1 MSIPKL
7 SVNNPVLA
15 NMLMI
20 IIIVFGVYAWINL
33 PRELNPEIALQTATV
48 TTLYPGASP
57 EEVEK
62 LISAPIEET
71 IEENVNKINLMLS
84 NSSEG
89 RSVITIDFEEMSDRE
104 FDKELENLRTAVEQV
119 NELPEEILEDPQVL
133 ELDISSGF
141 PMLTIVVGGDISESQ
156 MRDIA
161 ENLKDEVLDIKNIAS
176 VQIAGLRER
185 EIWVEVN
192 PDRLKA
198 YQLPIATVIAAL
210 NASNLNL
217 PAGTMEL
224 GNTEFMVRTMG
235 EFANPDIIGE
245 TIIAVQPTGTPLRLR
260 DVATVSDTYEE
271 ARTLSRISGK
281 PSISLSVQ
289 KKSEGNTIALVAQL
303 RELVEKRKSDLP
315 EGAELTPVNDYSV
328 ILKERLGILET
339 NAIFGL
345 ILVVLMLFLFIGW
358 RNALFAALG
367 IPVAFMATFWFMS
380 IAGYSLSAVS
390 LFGLILVVGIV
401 VDDAIVVIENTYR
414 HIEAGAPPKVA
425 AIRGAQ
431 EVGWPVVAASIT
443 TICAF
448 GPLMFMSG
456 TAGQFMRIV
465 PIMAILVLIAS
476 LFEVFVILPA
486 HVAEWG
492 KPKPQRTG
500 RSRFDNLRTRSQ
512 NTFSLIVLI
521 TGFFAWFIT
530 FFDFIRNRYV
540 RILKTTIRH
549 RYAFVGS
556 VLFIGLIA
564 CVGAFVVLDKELF
577 PGEDFPQFYV
587 KAEMPPSYGL
597 QETTA
602 VMAQIEAAAKT
613 LPSSEVAAIVSNIGI
628 HTPTSGLAE
637 GVTYGSNFGEVIIEL
652 TPKQERTR
660 GVDEI
665 IADMREKTLTV
676 SGVEEL
682 NYITQ
687 AGGPPQGEDVEVK
700 VKGDQFDKL
709 TELTGVL
716 KTELAQLD
724 GVYDIRDD
732 FRIGKSELRIHL
744 KPEKAHQYG
753 LTTFQ
758 IAQTVRTAI
767 EGAKATT
774 YREADEA
781 IDVIVKYEKDTLQ
794 NIAELNNLLIAT
806 PTGAIVPLKDVTDI
820 TEEKGYSDI
829 RRFDGERAI
838 TVYASVDRQ
847 KTTPFEVNQALI
859 GAFAN
864 VESLYPGYQLD
875 FRGVFDEI
883 IESFSELWK
892 LFVVGLLLIYVVLG
906 AQFKSFIQPIVIMFA
921 VPFGMIGAMFGLLLS
936 NATLS
941 MVAMFGIVALSGI
954 VVNDSIVLIDFINK
968 YRERGYNKWYA
979 ILKGGSIRLRPI
991 ILTSLTTIFGL
1002 IPMAVGLGGKSP
1014 IWMPMA
1020 YTIIFGLAFA
1030 TTMTLF
1036 VMPALY
1042 AITTD
1047 LRGLVLR
1054 NPEERFRTVSDEDLL
1069 GEAVPADD

>member
-1 MSIPKL
+1 
-7 SVNNPVLA
+7 
-15 NMLMI
+15 MI
-20 IIIVFGVYAWINL
+20 VIIAFGLYAWINL
-33 PRELNPEIALQTATV
+33 PRELTPEIALQTATV

-62 LISAPIEET
+62 LISAPIEDA
-71 IEENVNKINLMLS
+71 IEENINKINLLLS

-119 NELPEEILEDPQVL
+119 NDLPEEILDDPKVV
-133 ELDISSGF
+133 ELDVSSGF
-141 PMLTIVVGGDISESQ
+141 PMLTIVVSGDISEMQ
-156 MRDIA
+156 MREVA
-161 ENLKDEVLDIKNIAS
+161 ENLKDEILDIKNIAS

-185 EIWVEVN
+185 EIWIEVDPN
-192 PDRLKA
+192 RLKA
-198 YQLPIATVIAAL
+198 YQIPIAMVTTAL
-210 NASNLNL
+210 RVSNLNL

-235 EFANPDIIGE
+235 EFSSPNAISE
-245 TIIAVQPTGTPLRLR
+245 TIIAVQPTGTPLRLK
-260 DVATVSDTYEE
+260 DVATVSDTYEK
-271 ARTLSRISGK
+271 ARTLSRISGE

-303 RELVEKRKSDLP
+303 RELVKKRKGDLP

-339 NAIFGL
+339 NALFGL
-345 ILVVLMLFLFIGW
+345 TLVVLLLLLFIGW
-358 RNALFAALG
+358 RNAMFAALG

-380 IAGYSLSAVS
+380 IAGYSLSGVS

-401 VDDAIVVIENTYR
+401 VDDAIVVIENIYR
-414 HIEAGAPPKVA
+414 HIEAGEPPKVA
-425 AIRGAQ
+425 AIRGAE
-431 EVGWPVVAASIT
+431 EVGWPVLAASLT

-492 KPKPQRTG
+492 KTKVSTG
-500 RSRFDNLRTRSQ
+500 RSRLDNIRHRSQ
-512 NTFSLIVLI
+512 GAFPLSVRI
-521 TGFFAWFIT
+521 TGFLVWFSTI
-530 FFDFIRNRYV
+530 FDLVRNRYV
-540 RILKTTIRH
+540 RILKLTIRH

-556 VLFIGLIA
+556 VLWIGLFA
-564 CVGAFVVLDKELF
+564 CVGAFFVLDKELF

-587 KAEMPPSYGL
+587 KAEMPPSYGI
-597 QETTA
+597 QETTDI
-602 VMAQIEAAAKT
+602 MAQLETAAKT

-628 HTPTSGLAE
+628 HTPTSGMAE
-637 GVTYGSNFGEVIIEL
+637 GITYGSNFGEIIIEL

-660 GVDEI
+660 SVDDI
-665 IADMREKTLTV
+665 IAELRRKTATV
-676 SGVEEL
+676 SGIEEL
-682 NYITQ
+682 NFITQ
-687 AGGPPQGEDVEVK
+687 EGGPPQGQDVEVK
-700 VKGDQFDKL
+700 VKGARFEQLTKL
-709 TELTGVL
+709 TDVL
-716 KTELAQLD
+716 KETLHQMD

-732 FRIGKSELRIHL
+732 FRIGKSEVRIYL

-753 LTTFQ
+753 LTTLQ

-781 IDVIVKYEKDTLQ
+781 IDVVVKYEEETLT
-794 NIAELNNLLIAT
+794 NLSELNNLLIAT
-806 PTGAIVPLKDVTDI
+806 PTGAIVPLKDVADI
-820 TEEKGYSDI
+820 IEEKGYADI

-838 TVYASVDRQ
+838 TVYAAVDRQ

-859 GAFAN
+859 NTFAD

-883 IESFSELWK
+883 RDSFSELWK
-892 LFVVGLLLIYVVLG
+892 LFIVGLLLIYVVLS

-921 VPFGMIGAMFGLLLS
+921 VPFGMIGAMVGLLFA

-941 MVAMFGIVALSGI
+941 MVAMFGIVALAGI

-968 YRERGYNKWYA
+968 YREKGWNRWYA
-979 ILKGGSIRLRPI
+979 ILKGGSVRLRPI
-991 ILTSLTTIFGL
+991 VLTTVTTVFGL
-1002 IPMAVGLGGKSP
+1002 IPMALGLGGKSP

-1020 YTIIFGLAFA
+1020 NTIIFGLSLA

-1047 LRGLVLR
+1047 VRALFLK
-1054 NPEERFRTVSDEDLL
+1054 NPEERFRPVSDEELL
-1069 GEAVPADD
+1069 DAAVPADD

>member
-1 MSIPKL
+1 MSIPKM

-20 IIIVFGVYAWINL
+20 IIIAFGIYAWVNL
-33 PRELNPEIALQTATV
+33 PRELTPEIALQTATV

-62 LISAPIEET
+62 LVSAPIEDA
-71 IEENVNKINLMLS
+71 IEENVSKINLLLS

-119 NELPEEILEDPQVL
+119 NELPEEILEDPQVI
-133 ELDISSGF
+133 ELDVSSGF

-176 VQIAGLRER
+176 VQIAGLRDR
-185 EIWVEVN
+185 EIWIEVDPN
-192 PDRLKA
+192 RLKA
-198 YQLPIATVIAAL
+198 YQLPIAAVINAL
-210 NASNLNL
+210 GTSNLNL

-235 EFANPDIIGE
+235 EFANPDIIGD

-271 ARTLSRISGK
+271 ARTLARIDGK

-289 KKSEGNTIALVAQL
+289 KKTEGNTIALVAQL
-303 RELVEKRKSDLP
+303 RELVAKRQVDLP
-315 EGAELTPVNDYSV
+315 DGAELTPVNDYSV

-345 ILVVLMLFLFIGW
+345 VLVVFMLLLFIGW

-380 IAGYSLSAVS
+380 IAGYSLSGVS

-401 VDDAIVVIENTYR
+401 VDDAIVVIENIYR

-431 EVGWPVVAASIT
+431 EVGWPVVAASLT

-486 HVAEWG
+486 HVSEWG
-492 KPKPQRTG
+492 KPRTPRTG
-500 RSRFDNLRTRSQ
+500 RSRLDNLRTRSQ

-521 TGFFAWFIT
+521 TGFFSWFIT
-530 FFDFIRNRYV
+530 FFDLIRSRYV
-540 RILKTTIRH
+540 KILKITIRH

-587 KAEMPPSYGL
+587 KAEMPPSYGM

-602 VMAQIEAAAKT
+602 VMAQIEEAAKT

-628 HTPTSGLAE
+628 HTPTSGMAE

-660 GVDEI
+660 GIDEI
-665 IADMREKTLTV
+665 IADMRKKTLTV

-687 AGGPPQGEDVEVK
+687 AGGPPQGADVEVK

-709 TELTGVL
+709 TELAGVL

-781 IDVIVKYEKDTLQ
+781 IDVIVKYEQDSLK
-794 NIAELNNLLIAT
+794 NISELNNLLIAT
-806 PTGAIVPLKDVTDI
+806 PTGTIVPLKDVADI

-847 KTTPFEVNQALI
+847 KTTPFAVNQVLM

-864 VESLYPGYQLD
+864 VEALYPGYQLD

-883 IESFSELWK
+883 RESFTDLWK
-892 LFVVGLLLIYVVLG
+892 LFIVGLLLIYVVLG
-906 AQFKSFIQPIVIMFA
+906 AQFKSFLQPIVIMFA

-1002 IPMAVGLGGKSP
+1002 IPMAIGLGGKSP

-1054 NPEERFRTVSDEDLL
+1054 NPEARFRTVSDEELL
-1069 GEAVPADD
+1069 GDAVPADD

>member
-1 MSIPKL
+1 MSIPKM

-15 NMLMI
+15 NLLMI
-20 IIIVFGVYAWINL
+20 IIIAFGMYAWINL
-33 PRELNPEIALQTATV
+33 PRELTPEIALQTATV

-62 LISAPIEET
+62 LVSAPIEDA
-71 IEENVNKINLMLS
+71 IEENVSKINLLLS

-119 NELPEEILEDPQVL
+119 NELPEEILEDPQVV
-133 ELDISSGF
+133 ELDVSSGF
-141 PMLTIVVGGDISESQ
+141 PMLSVVVGGDISESQ

-161 ENLKDEVLDIKNIAS
+161 ENLKDEILDIKNIAA
-176 VQIAGLRER
+176 VRIAGLRER

-198 YQLPIATVIAAL
+198 YQLPIAAVVTAL
-210 NASNLNL
+210 GASNLNL

-235 EFANPDIIGE
+235 EFAHPDTIGK
-245 TIIAVQPTGTPLRLR
+245 TIIAVQPTGTPLRLS

-271 ARTLSRISGK
+271 ARTLSRTNGK

-289 KKSEGNTIALVAQL
+289 KKFEGNTIALVAQL
-303 RELVEKRKSDLP
+303 RELVEERKSDLP
-315 EGAELTPVNDYSV
+315 EGAELTAVNDYSV

-339 NAIFGL
+339 NAVFGL
-345 ILVVLMLFLFIGW
+345 ILVVFMLLLFIGW

-380 IAGYSLSAVS
+380 IAGYSLSGVS

-401 VDDAIVVIENTYR
+401 VDDAIVVIENIYR
-414 HIEAGAPPKVA
+414 HIEAGEPPKIA

-431 EVGWPVVAASIT
+431 EVGWPVVAASLT

-456 TAGQFMRIV
+456 TAGQFMRVV

-486 HVAEWG
+486 HVSEWG
-492 KPKPQRTG
+492 KAKIRTG
-500 RSRFDNLRTRSQ
+500 RSRLDSVRTRSC
-512 NTFSLIVLI
+512 NAFTVGARI
-521 TGFFAWFIT
+521 TGFFVWFAT
-530 FFDFIRNRYV
+530 FFDLIRNRYV

-556 VLFIGLIA
+556 VLWIGSFV
-564 CVGAFVVLDKELF
+564 CVGAFFTLDKELF
-577 PGEDFPQFYV
+577 PGEDFPQFFIQ
-587 KAEMPPSYGL
+587 AEMPPSYGI
-597 QETTA
+597 QETSAIVT
-602 VMAQIEAAAKT
+602 QLEAAAKT
-613 LPSSEVAAIVSNIGI
+613 LPSTEVAAIVSNIGI
-628 HTPTSGLAE
+628 HTYNAGMVQT
-637 GVTYGSNFGEVIIEL
+637 VTYGSNFGEVIVEL

-660 GVDEI
+660 GVDAI
-665 IADMREKTLTV
+665 IAALRKETATI
-676 SGVEEL
+676 SGIEEL
-682 NYITQ
+682 NFVTLE
-687 AGGPPQGEDVEVK
+687 GGPPQGRDVEVK
-700 VKGDQFDKL
+700 VKGPQFNQL
-709 TELTGVL
+709 TPLADMLKQEL
-716 KTELAQLD
+716 QQMD
-724 GVYDIRDD
+724 GVYDIQDD
-732 FRIGKSELRIHL
+732 FRIGKSELRIYL

-781 IDVIVKYEKDTLQ
+781 IDVIVKYEEDTLQ
-794 NIAELNNLLIAT
+794 NLTELNNLLIAT
-806 PTGAIVPLKDVTDI
+806 PTGAIVPLKDVADI

-829 RRFDGERAI
+829 RRFDGERAV
-838 TVYASVDRQ
+838 TVYASVDTE
-847 KTTPFEVNQALI
+847 KTTPFEVDQALKD
-859 GAFAN
+859 AFAD

-875 FRGVFDEI
+875 FRGAFDEI
-883 IESFSELWK
+883 RESFTDLWK
-892 LFVVGLLLIYVVLG
+892 LFIVGLLLIYVVLG
-906 AQFKSFIQPIVIMFA
+906 AQFKSFIQPLIVLFA
-921 VPFGMIGAMFGLLLS
+921 VPFGMMGAMAGLLIS

-941 MVAMFGIVALSGI
+941 IVAMFGIVALSGI

-968 YRERGYNKWYA
+968 YRENGYNKWYA
-979 ILKGGSIRLRPI
+979 ILKGGSVRLRPI

-1002 IPMAVGLGGKSP
+1002 IPMAIGLGGKSP

-1054 NPEERFRTVSDEDLL
+1054 NPEERFEIVSDEDLL
-1069 GEAVPADD
+1069 DTAVPADD

>member
-1 MSIPKL
+1 MSIPKM

-20 IIIVFGVYAWINL
+20 IIIIFGLYAWINL
-33 PRELNPEIALQTATV
+33 PRELTPEIALQSATV

-62 LISAPIEET
+62 LVSAPIEDA
-71 IEENVNKINLMLS
+71 IEENVNKINLLLS

-89 RSVITIDFEEMSDRE
+89 RSIISVDFEEMSDRE

-119 NELPEEILEDPQVL
+119 NDLPEEILEAPQVV
-133 ELDISSGF
+133 ELDVSSGF
-141 PMLTIVVGGDISESQ
+141 PMLTIVVGGNIAESQ

-161 ENLKDEVLDIKNIAS
+161 ENLKDEILDIKNIAS
-176 VQIAGLRER
+176 VRIAGLRER
-185 EIWVEVN
+185 EIWIEVD

-198 YQLPIATVIAAL
+198 YQLPIAAVITAL
-210 NASNLNL
+210 GTSNLNL

-224 GNTEFMVRTMG
+224 GDTEFMVRTMG
-235 EFANPDIIGE
+235 EFTNPDTIGE
-245 TIIAVQPTGTPLRLR
+245 TIIAVQPTGTPLRLS
-260 DVATVSDTYEE
+260 DVATVSDTYED

-289 KKSEGNTIALVAQL
+289 KKTEGNTIALVAEL
-303 RELVEKRKSDLP
+303 RELVEKRRVDLP
-315 EGAELTPVNDYSV
+315 EGAELTAVNDYSV

-345 ILVVLMLFLFIGW
+345 ILVVLMLLLFIGW
-358 RNALFAALG
+358 RNAVFAALG

-380 IAGYSLSAVS
+380 IAGYTLSGVS

-401 VDDAIVVIENTYR
+401 VDDAIVVIENIYR
-414 HIEAGAPPKVA
+414 HIEAGEPPKVA

-431 EVGWPVVAASIT
+431 EVGWPVVAASLT

-456 TAGQFMRIV
+456 VSGQFMRIV

-492 KPKPQRTG
+492 KAKHREG
-500 RSRFDNLRTRSQ
+500 RSRLDNLRTRSQ
-512 NTFSLIVLI
+512 DAFTLSVRI
-521 TGFFAWFIT
+521 TGFFVWFAT
-530 FFDFIRNRYV
+530 FFDIIRNRYV
-540 RILKTTIRH
+540 RTLKVTIRH

-587 KAEMPPSYGL
+587 KAEMPPSYGM

-613 LPSSEVAAIVSNIGI
+613 LPSNEVAAIVSNIGI
-628 HTPTSGLAE
+628 HTPTSGLLE

-652 TPKQERTR
+652 TPKQQRTR
-660 GVDEI
+660 SVDEI
-665 IADMREKTLTV
+665 IASMRKETATI
-676 SGVEEL
+676 SGMEQL

-687 AGGPPQGEDVEVK
+687 EGGPPQGQDVEVK
-700 VKGDQFDKL
+700 VKGPRFDQL
-709 TELTGVL
+709 TALADVL
-716 KTELAQLD
+716 KTTLAQMD
-724 GVYDIRDD
+724 GVYDIQDD
-732 FRIGKSELRIHL
+732 FRTGKSELRIYL

-781 IDVIVKYEKDTLQ
+781 IDVIVKYEEDSLK
-794 NIAELNNLLIAT
+794 NIAELNNMLIAT
-806 PTGAIVPLKDVTDI
+806 PTGTIVPLKDVADI

-838 TVYASVDRQ
+838 TVSASVDRQ
-847 KTTPFEVNQALI
+847 KTTPFKVNQALI
-859 GAFAN
+859 STFAN
-864 VESLYPGYQLD
+864 VETLYPGYQLD
-875 FRGVFDEI
+875 FRGLFDEI
-883 IESFSELWK
+883 RDSFAELWK
-892 LFVVGLLLIYVVLG
+892 LFIVGLLLIYVVLG
-906 AQFKSFIQPIVIMFA
+906 AQFKSFIQPIIIMFA

-1020 YTIIFGLAFA
+1020 YTIIFGLSFA

-1047 LRGLVLR
+1047 LRGLVLK
-1054 NPEERFRTVSDEDLL
+1054 NPEARFQTVSDEDLL
-1069 GEAVPADD
+1069 GAAVPSDD

>member
-1 MSIPKL
+1 MSIPKM

-15 NMLMI
+15 NLLMI
-20 IIIVFGVYAWINL
+20 IIIAFGVYAWINL
-33 PRELNPEIALQTATV
+33 PRELTPEIALQTATV

-62 LISAPIEET
+62 LVTAPIEDA
-71 IEENVNKINLMLS
+71 IEENVSKINLLLS

-89 RSVITIDFEEMSDRE
+89 RSIITVDFEEMSDRE

-133 ELDISSGF
+133 ELDVSSGF
-141 PMLTIVVGGDISESQ
+141 PMLTVVVGGDISESQ

-161 ENLKDEVLDIKNIAS
+161 ENLKDEILDIKNIAA
-176 VQIAGLRER
+176 VRIAGLRER

-198 YQLPIATVIAAL
+198 YQLPIAGIITAL
-210 NASNLNL
+210 GASNLNL

-235 EFANPDIIGE
+235 EFASPDTIGE
-245 TIIAVQPTGTPLRLR
+245 TIIAVQPTGTPLRLS

-271 ARTLSRISGK
+271 ARTLSRTNGK

-289 KKSEGNTIALVAQL
+289 KKSEGNTIALVAEL

-315 EGAELTPVNDYSV
+315 EDAELTAVNDYSV

-345 ILVVLMLFLFIGW
+345 VLVVLMLLVFIGW
-358 RNALFAALG
+358 RNAVFAALG

-380 IAGYSLSAVS
+380 IAGYSLSGVS

-401 VDDAIVVIENTYR
+401 VDDAIVVIENIYR
-414 HIEAGAPPKVA
+414 HIETGESPKVA

-431 EVGWPVVAASIT
+431 EVGWPVLAASLT

-456 TAGQFMRIV
+456 TAGQFMRVV

-486 HVAEWG
+486 HVSEWG
-492 KPKPQRTG
+492 KAKIQTG
-500 RSRFDNLRTRSQ
+500 RSRLDSIRTRSRDAF
-512 NTFSLIVLI
+512 TIGIRI
-521 TGFFAWFIT
+521 TGFLVWFAT
-530 FFDFIRNRYV
+530 FFDLIRNRYV

-556 VLFIGLIA
+556 VLWIGLFA
-564 CVGAFVVLDKELF
+564 CVGAFFILDKELF
-577 PGEDFPQFYV
+577 PGEDFPQFFV
-587 KAEMPPSYGL
+587 QAEMPPSYGI
-597 QETTA
+597 QETSEIVT
-602 VMAQIEAAAKT
+602 QIEAAAKT
-613 LPSSEVAAIVSNIGI
+613 LPSTEVAAIVSNIGI
-628 HTPTSGLAE
+628 HTYNAGIVQ
-637 GVTYGSNFGEVIIEL
+637 GVTYGSNFGEVIVEL

-660 GVDEI
+660 DVDAI
-665 IADMREKTLTV
+665 IAALRKETATI
-676 SGVEEL
+676 SGIEEL
-682 NYITQ
+682 NFVTQ
-687 AGGPPQGEDVEVK
+687 EGGPPSGRDVEVK
-700 VKGDQFDKL
+700 VKGAQFNQL
-709 TELTGVL
+709 TALADVL
-716 KTELAQLD
+716 KERLHQMD
-724 GVYDIRDD
+724 GVYDIQDD
-732 FRIGKSELRIHL
+732 FRIGKSELRIYL

-781 IDVIVKYEKDTLQ
+781 IDVVVKYEEDTLQ
-794 NIAELNNLLIAT
+794 NLAELNNLLIAT
-806 PTGAIVPLKDVTDI
+806 PTGAIVPLKDVADI

-847 KTTPFEVNQALI
+847 KTTPFEVNQALMR
-859 GAFAN
+859 AFAD

-892 LFVVGLLLIYVVLG
+892 LFTVGLLLIYVVLG

-1002 IPMAVGLGGKSP
+1002 IPMAIGLGGKSP

-1020 YTIIFGLAFA
+1020 YTIIFGLSFA

-1054 NPEERFRTVSDEDLL
+1054 NPEARFRPVSDEDLL
-1069 GEAVPADD
+1069 DAAVPADD

>member
-1 MSIPKL
+1 MSIPKM

-15 NMLMI
+15 NLLMI
-20 IIIVFGVYAWINL
+20 IIIAFGVYAWINL
-33 PRELNPEIALQTATV
+33 PRELTPEIALQSANI

-62 LISAPIEET
+62 LVTAPIEDA
-71 IEENVNKINLMLS
+71 IEENVSKINLLFS

-89 RSVITIDFEEMSDRE
+89 RSVISVDFEEMSDRD

-119 NELPEEILEDPQVL
+119 NELPAEILDDPKVE

-141 PMLTIVVGGDISESQ
+141 PMLTIVVGGTISEAQ
-156 MRDIA
+156 MREIA
-161 ENLKDEVLDIKNIAS
+161 ENLKDEILDIKNIAS
-176 VQIAGLRER
+176 VRIAGLRER
-185 EIWVEVN
+185 EIWIEVD

-198 YQLPIATVIAAL
+198 YHIPIASIITAL
-210 NASNLNL
+210 GASNLNL

-224 GNTEFMVRTMG
+224 GSTEFMVRTMG
-235 EFANPDIIGE
+235 EFANPDTIGE
-245 TIIAVQPTGTPLRLR
+245 TIIAVQPTGTPLRLK
-260 DVATVSDTYEE
+260 DVATVSDTYEK
-271 ARTLSRISGK
+271 ARTLSRIYGE

-289 KKSEGNTIALVAQL
+289 KKTEGNTIALVAEL
-303 RELVEKRKSDLP
+303 RELVERRKIDLP
-315 EGAELTPVNDYSV
+315 EGAELTAVNDYSV

-339 NAIFGL
+339 NAFFGL
-345 ILVVLMLFLFIGW
+345 ILVVLMLLLFIGW
-358 RNALFAALG
+358 RNAVFAALG

-380 IAGYSLSAVS
+380 VGGYSLSGVS

-401 VDDAIVVIENTYR
+401 VDDAIVVIENIYR
-414 HIEAGAPPKVA
+414 HIEAGESPKVA
-425 AIRGAQ
+425 AIRGAE
-431 EVGWPVVAASIT
+431 EVGWPVLAASLT

-456 TAGQFMRIV
+456 TAGQFMRVV
-465 PIMAILVLIAS
+465 PIMAILVLLAS

-486 HVAEWG
+486 HVSDWG
-492 KPKPQRTG
+492 RPRGQTG
-500 RSRFDNLRTRSQ
+500 RSRFERLRTRSQ
-512 NTFSLIVLI
+512 GVFTMSVRIV
-521 TGFFAWFIT
+521 GFLVWFGT
-530 FFDFIRNRYV
+530 VFDLIRNRYV
-540 RILKTTIRH
+540 RILKITIRH

-564 CVGAFVVLDKELF
+564 CVGAFLVLDKELF

-587 KAEMPPSYGL
+587 KAEMPPSYGM

-602 VMAQIEAAAKT
+602 VIAQLEEAAKT
-613 LPSSEVAAIVSNIGI
+613 LPSSEVAAIVSNIGL
-628 HTPTSGLAE
+628 HTPTSGMME
-637 GVTYGSNFGEVIIEL
+637 GVTYGSNFGEVIVEL
-652 TPKQERTR
+652 TPKQERIR
-660 GVDEI
+660 GVDAI
-665 IADMREKTLTV
+665 IAELRTKTTGI
-676 SGVEEL
+676 SGIEEL
-682 NYITQ
+682 NFITQ
-687 AGGPPQGEDVEVK
+687 EGGPPAGQDVEVK
-700 VKGDQFDKL
+700 VKGPRFEQL
-709 TELTGVL
+709 TELADTL
-716 KTELAQLD
+716 KASLSQMD

-732 FRIGKSELRIHL
+732 FRTGKSELRIYL

-781 IDVIVKYEKDTLQ
+781 IDVIVKYEEDRLT
-794 NIAELNNLLIAT
+794 NFAELNNLLIAT
-806 PTGAIVPLKDVTDI
+806 PTGAIVPLKDVADI
-820 TEEKGYSDI
+820 TAEKGYSDI

-838 TVYASVDRQ
+838 TVYASVDRS
-847 KTTPFEVNQALI
+847 KTTPFKANQALI
-859 GAFAN
+859 SKFAD

-875 FRGVFDEI
+875 FRGLFDEI

-892 LFVVGLLLIYVVLG
+892 LFIVGLLLIYVVLG
-906 AQFKSFIQPIVIMFA
+906 AQFKSFIQPIIIMFA
-921 VPFGMIGAMFGLLLS
+921 VPFGMIGAMVGLLLA

-954 VVNDSIVLIDFINK
+954 VVNDSIVLIDFINS

-979 ILKGGSIRLRPI
+979 ILKGGYVRLRPI
-991 ILTSLTTIFGL
+991 ILTSLTTIIGL

-1020 YTIIFGLAFA
+1020 YTIIFGLALA

-1054 NPEERFRTVSDEDLL
+1054 NPEERFQTVSDEDLF
-1069 GEAVPADD
+1069 GVAVPADD

>member
-1 MSIPKL
+1 MSIPKI

-20 IIIVFGVYAWINL
+20 IIIVFGAYAWINL
-33 PRELNPEIALQTATV
+33 PRELTPEIALQSATI

-62 LISAPIEET
+62 LVTAPIEDA
-71 IEENVNKINLMLS
+71 IEENVSKINLLFS
-84 NSSEG
+84 TSSEG
-89 RSVITIDFEEMSDRE
+89 RSIISVDFEEMSDRDY
-104 FDKELENLRTAVEQV
+104 DKEIENLRTAVEGV
-119 NELPEEILEDPQVL
+119 NDLPEEILDDPRVE

-141 PMLTIVVGGDISESQ
+141 PMLTIVVGGDISERQ

-161 ENLKDEVLDIKNIAS
+161 ENLKDEILDIKNIAS
-176 VQIAGLRER
+176 VRIAGLRER
-185 EIWVEVN
+185 EIWVEMD

-198 YQLPIATVIAAL
+198 YQIPIAGVVAAL
-210 NASNLNL
+210 GASNLNL

-235 EFANPDIIGE
+235 EFASPETIGE
-245 TIIAVQPTGTPLRLR
+245 TIIAVQPTGTPLRLK

-271 ARTLSRISGK
+271 ARTLSRISGE

-289 KKSEGNTIALVAQL
+289 KKTEGNTIALVAEL
-303 RELVEKRKSDLP
+303 RELVKKRSGDLP
-315 EGAELTPVNDYSV
+315 DGAELTAVNDYSV

-339 NAIFGL
+339 NALFGL
-345 ILVVLMLFLFIGW
+345 ILVVLMLLLFIGW
-358 RNALFAALG
+358 RNAMFAALG

-380 IAGYSLSAVS
+380 LGGYSLSGVS

-401 VDDAIVVIENTYR
+401 VDDAIVVVENIYR
-414 HIEAGAPPKVA
+414 HLEAGASPKVA
-425 AIRGAQ
+425 AIRGAE
-431 EVGWPVVAASIT
+431 EVGWPVLAASLT

-456 TAGQFMRIV
+456 VSGQFMRVV
-465 PIMAILVLIAS
+465 PIMAILVLLAS

-486 HVAEWG
+486 HVSEWG
-492 KPKPQRTG
+492 RPKPRTG
-500 RSRFDNLRTRSQ
+500 RSRLEPLRTRSRH
-512 NTFSLIVLI
+512 TFALTAYIV
-521 TGFFAWFIT
+521 GFLAWFGT
-530 FFDFIRNRYV
+530 VFDLIRNRYV
-540 RILKTTIRH
+540 RVLKMTIRY
-549 RYAFVGS
+549 RYVFVGS
-556 VLFIGLIA
+556 VLFIGSIV
-564 CVGAFVVLDKELF
+564 CVSAFVLLDKELF

-587 KAEMPPSYGL
+587 KAEMPPAYGI
-597 QETTA
+597 QETTGII
-602 VMAQIEAAAKT
+602 AQIEEATKT
-613 LPSSEVAAIVSNIGI
+613 LPASEIAAIVSNVGL
-628 HTPTSGLAE
+628 HTPTSGMME
-637 GVTYGSNFGEVIIEL
+637 GVTYGSNFGEVIVEL

-660 GVDEI
+660 GVDAI
-665 IADMREKTLTV
+665 IAELRTKTTAI
-676 SGVEEL
+676 SGIEEL
-682 NYITQ
+682 NFITQ
-687 AGGPPQGEDVEVK
+687 EGGPPSGQDVEVK
-700 VKGDQFDKL
+700 VKGPRFEQL
-709 TELTGVL
+709 TALADTL
-716 KTELAQLD
+716 KASLLQMD

-732 FRIGKSELRIHL
+732 FRTGKSELRIYL

-758 IAQTVRTAI
+758 VAQTVRTAI

-781 IDVIVKYEKDTLQ
+781 IDVIVKYEEDTLG
-794 NIAELNNLLIAT
+794 NLTELNNLLIAT
-806 PTGAIVPLKDVTDI
+806 PTGPIVPLKDVADI
-820 TEEKGYSDI
+820 VEEKGYSDI

-838 TVYASVDRQ
+838 TVYASVDRA
-847 KTTPFEVNQALI
+847 KTTPFAANQALI
-859 GAFAN
+859 GAFAD
-864 VESLYPGYQLD
+864 VGSLYPGYQLD
-875 FRGVFDEI
+875 FRGLFDEI

-906 AQFKSFIQPIVIMFA
+906 AQFKSFIQPIIIMLA
-921 VPFGMIGAMFGLLLS
+921 VPFGMIGAMVGLFLA

-1002 IPMAVGLGGKSP
+1002 IPMAIGLGGKSP

-1020 YTIIFGLAFA
+1020 YTIIFGLALA

-1047 LRGLVLR
+1047 LRGVFLK
-1054 NPEERFRTVSDEDLL
+1054 NPEERFQTVSDDNLL
-1069 GEAVPADD
+1069 GVAVPADD

>member
-1 MSIPKL
+1 MSIPKI

-20 IIIVFGVYAWINL
+20 IIIAFGLYAWINL
-33 PRELNPEIALQTATV
+33 PRELTPEIALQSVSV

-62 LISAPIEET
+62 LISAPIEDA
-71 IEENVNKINLMLS
+71 IEENVNKINLLLS

-89 RSVITIDFEEMSDRE
+89 RSIISVDFEEMSDRD

-119 NELPEEILEDPQVL
+119 NDLPEEILDDPKVQ
-133 ELDISSGF
+133 ELDVSAGF
-141 PMLTIVVGGDISESQ
+141 PMLTVVIGGTISEKQ
-156 MRDIA
+156 MRDVA
-161 ENLKDEVLDIKNIAS
+161 ENLKDEILDIKNIAS
-176 VQIAGLRER
+176 VQIAGFRER
-185 EIWVEVN
+185 EIWVEVD
-192 PDRLKA
+192 PDRLQA
-198 YQLPIATVIAAL
+198 YQLPIAAVITAL
-210 NASNLNL
+210 AASNLNL

-224 GNTEFMVRTMG
+224 GNAEFMVRTMG
-235 EFANPDIIGE
+235 EFANPDTIRD
-245 TIIAVQPTGTPLRLR
+245 TIIAVQPTGTPLRLS
-260 DVATVSDTYEE
+260 DVATVSDTYED
-271 ARTLSRISGK
+271 ARTLSRINGK

-289 KKSEGNTIALVAQL
+289 KKSEGNTIALVAEL
-303 RELVEKRKSDLP
+303 RELVEKRRGDLP
-315 EGAELTPVNDYSV
+315 EGAELTAFNDYSV

-339 NAIFGL
+339 NAFFGL
-345 ILVVLMLFLFIGW
+345 VLVVLMLLLFIGW
-358 RNALFAALG
+358 RNAVFAALG

-380 IAGYSLSAVS
+380 MTGYTLSGVS

-401 VDDAIVVIENTYR
+401 VDDAIVVIENIYR
-414 HIEAGAPPKVA
+414 HIERGESPKVA
-425 AIRGAQ
+425 AIRGAE
-431 EVGWPVVAASIT
+431 EVGWPVLAASLT

-456 TAGQFMRIV
+456 VSGQFMRVV

-486 HVAEWG
+486 HVSEWG
-492 KPKPQRTG
+492 KPRNQTG
-500 RSRFDNLRTRSQ
+500 RSRLDNLRIRSQ
-512 NTFSLIVLI
+512 GVFTASVRIV
-521 TGFFAWFIT
+521 GFLVWFGT
-530 FFDFIRNRYV
+530 FFDLIRNRYV

-549 RYAFVGS
+549 RYVFVGS

-564 CVGAFVVLDKELF
+564 CVGAFFVLDKELF

-587 KAEMPPSYGL
+587 KAEMPPSYGM

-602 VMAQIEAAAKT
+602 VIAQIEEAAKK
-613 LPSSEVAAIVSNIGI
+613 LPSNEVAAIVSNVGV
-628 HTPTSGLAE
+628 HTPTSGLLE
-637 GVTYGSNFGEVIIEL
+637 GITYGSNFGEVIIEL

-660 GVDEI
+660 GVDDI
-665 IADMREKTLTV
+665 IASMRKETETI
-676 SGVEEL
+676 SGIEQL
-682 NYITQ
+682 NYITPE
-687 AGGPPQGEDVEVK
+687 GGPPSGQDVEVK
-700 VKGDQFDKL
+700 VKGPRFEELSKL
-709 TELTGVL
+709 TDVL
-716 KTELAQLD
+716 KGTLHQMD

-732 FRIGKSELRIHL
+732 FRTGKSEVRIYL

-781 IDVIVKYEKDTLQ
+781 IDVIVKYEEDMLG
-794 NIAELNNLLIAT
+794 NLMELNNLLIAT
-806 PTGAIVPLKDVTDI
+806 PTGAIVPLKDVADI
-820 TEEKGYSDI
+820 IEETGYSDI

-838 TVYASVDRQ
+838 TVSASVDRQ
-847 KTTPFEVNQALI
+847 KTTPFEVTQALI
-859 GAFAN
+859 SAFTD
-864 VESLYPGYQLD
+864 VESLHPGYQLD
-875 FRGVFDEI
+875 FRGLFDEI
-883 IESFSELWK
+883 INSFAELWK
-892 LFVVGLLLIYVVLG
+892 LFIVGLLLIYVVLG
-906 AQFKSFIQPIVIMFA
+906 AQFKSFIQPIIIMFA
-921 VPFGMIGAMFGLLLS
+921 VPFGMIGAMVGLLLS

-941 MVAMFGIVALSGI
+941 IVAMFGIVALSGI

-968 YRERGYNKWYA
+968 YRENGYNKWYA
-979 ILKGGSIRLRPI
+979 ILKGGSVRLRPI
-991 ILTSLTTIFGL
+991 ILTSLTTIIGL

-1020 YTIIFGLAFA
+1020 YTIIFGLALA

-1054 NPEERFRTVSDEDLL
+1054 NPEARFRPISDEDLL

>member
-1 MSIPKL
+1 MSIPKM

-20 IIIVFGVYAWINL
+20 IIIAFGVYAWINL
-33 PRELNPEIALQTATV
+33 PRELTPEIALQTATV

-62 LISAPIEET
+62 LVSAPIEDA

-89 RSVITIDFEEMSDRE
+89 RSIITVDFEEMSDRD

-119 NELPEEILEDPQVL
+119 NELPEEILEDPQVI
-133 ELDISSGF
+133 ELDVSSGF

-161 ENLKDEVLDIKNIAS
+161 ENIKDEILDIKNIAS
-176 VQIAGLRER
+176 VRIAGLRER

-198 YQLPIATVIAAL
+198 YRLPIAAVITAL
-210 NASNLNL
+210 GTSNLNL

-235 EFANPDIIGE
+235 EFAHPDIIGE

-315 EGAELTPVNDYSV
+315 EGAELTAVNDYSV

-345 ILVVLMLFLFIGW
+345 VLVVLMLLVFIGW

-380 IAGYSLSAVS
+380 LAGYSLSGVS

-401 VDDAIVVIENTYR
+401 VDDAIVVIENIYR
-414 HIEAGAPPKVA
+414 HIEAGESPKVA

-431 EVGWPVVAASIT
+431 EVGWPVLAASVT

-492 KPKPQRTG
+492 KPRAPRTG
-500 RSRFDNLRTRSQ
+500 RSRLDNLRTRSPS
-512 NTFSLIVLI
+512 TFSLIVLI
-521 TGFFAWFIT
+521 TGFFSWFIT
-530 FFDFIRNRYV
+530 FFDFIRWRYV
-540 RILKTTIRH
+540 KILKRTIRW

-564 CVGAFVVLDKELF
+564 CVGAFVILDKELF

-602 VMAQIEAAAKT
+602 VMAQIEEAAKT

-665 IADMREKTLTV
+665 IADMRNKTLTV

-716 KTELAQLD
+716 KAELTQLD
-724 GVYDIRDD
+724 GVYDVRDD

-781 IDVIVKYEKDTLQ
+781 IDVIVKYEEDSLQ

-806 PTGAIVPLKDVTDI
+806 PTGAIIPLKDVTDI

-838 TVYASVDRQ
+838 TVYASVDRE
-847 KTTPFEVNQALI
+847 KTTPFAVNQALRS
-859 GAFAN
+859 AFAD
-864 VESLYPGYQLD
+864 VETLYPGYQLD

-883 IESFSELWK
+883 VESFSELWK
-892 LFVVGLLLIYVVLG
+892 LFIVGLLLIYVVLG
-906 AQFKSFIQPIVIMFA
+906 AQFKSFLQPIIIMFA

-1002 IPMAVGLGGKSP
+1002 IPMAIGLGGKSP

-1054 NPEERFRTVSDEDLL
+1054 NPEERFQTVSDEDLL

>member
-1 MSIPKL
+1 MSIPKM

-20 IIIVFGVYAWINL
+20 IIIAFGIYAWINL
-33 PRELNPEIALQTATV
+33 PRELTPEIALQTATV

-62 LISAPIEET
+62 LVSAPIEDA
-71 IEENVNKINLMLS
+71 IEENVNKINLLLS

-89 RSVITIDFEEMSDRE
+89 RSVITIDFEEMRDRE

-119 NELPEEILEDPQVL
+119 NDLPEEILEDPQVV
-133 ELDISSGF
+133 ELDVSSGF
-141 PMLTIVVGGDISESQ
+141 PMLTIVVGGDISEFQ

-161 ENLKDEVLDIKNIAS
+161 ENLKDEILDIKNIAS
-176 VQIAGLRER
+176 VQIAGLRDR
-185 EIWVEVN
+185 EIWIEVD

-198 YQLPIATVIAAL
+198 YQLPIAVVITAL
-210 NASNLNL
+210 NTSNLNL

-224 GNTEFMVRTMG
+224 GDTEFMVRTMG
-235 EFANPDIIGE
+235 EFATPDTIGE
-245 TIIAVQPTGTPLRLR
+245 TIVAVQPTGTPLRLR

-271 ARTLSRISGK
+271 ARTLARINGK

-289 KKSEGNTIALVAQL
+289 KKTEGNTIALVAQL
-303 RELVEKRKSDLP
+303 RELVVKRQADLP
-315 EGAELTPVNDYSV
+315 DGAELTPVNDYSV

-339 NAIFGL
+339 NAVFGL
-345 ILVVLMLFLFIGW
+345 ILVVFMLLLFIGW

-380 IAGYSLSAVS
+380 IAGYSLSGVS

-401 VDDAIVVIENTYR
+401 VDDAIVVIENIYR
-414 HIEAGAPPKVA
+414 HIEAGEPPKVA

-431 EVGWPVVAASIT
+431 EVGWPVVAASLT

-492 KPKPQRTG
+492 KPRPRQTG
-500 RSRFDNLRTRSQ
+500 RSRLDNLRTRSRH
-512 NTFSLIVLI
+512 TFSLLVFI

-530 FFDFIRNRYV
+530 FFDFIRSRYV
-540 RILKTTIRH
+540 KVLKITIRH

-564 CVGAFVVLDKELF
+564 CVSAFVILEKELF

-587 KAEMPPSYGL
+587 KAEMPPSYGM

-628 HTPTSGLAE
+628 HTPTSGLTE

-652 TPKQERTR
+652 TPKQQRTR

-665 IADMREKTLTV
+665 MAAMRKETLTV
-676 SGVEEL
+676 SGIEEL

-687 AGGPPQGEDVEVK
+687 QGGPPQGQDVEVK
-700 VKGDQFDKL
+700 VKGDRFDKL
-709 TELTGVL
+709 TELAGVL
-716 KTELAQLD
+716 KTELTQLD

-744 KPEKAHQYG
+744 KPEKAYQYG

-781 IDVIVKYEKDTLQ
+781 IDVIVKYKEDSLK
-794 NIAELNNLLIAT
+794 NIVELNNLLIAT
-806 PTGAIVPLKDVTDI
+806 PTGTIVPLKDVADI

-847 KTTPFEVNQALI
+847 KTTPFAVNQALM

-864 VESLYPGYQLD
+864 VEALYPGYKLD

-883 IESFSELWK
+883 RESFTDLWK
-892 LFVVGLLLIYVVLG
+892 LFIVGLLLIYVVLG
-906 AQFKSFIQPIVIMFA
+906 AQFKSFLQPVIIMFA

-1002 IPMAVGLGGKSP
+1002 IPMAIGLGGKSP

-1020 YTIIFGLAFA
+1020 YTIIFGLMFA

-1047 LRGLVLR
+1047 LRGLVVR
-1054 NPEERFRTVSDEDLL
+1054 NPEARFQTVSDEDLL

>member
-1 MSIPKL
+1 M
-7 SVNNPVLA
+7 
-15 NMLMI
+15 
-20 IIIVFGVYAWINL
+20 
-33 PRELNPEIALQTATV
+33 
-48 TTLYPGASP
+48 
-57 EEVEK
+57 
-62 LISAPIEET
+62 
-71 IEENVNKINLMLS
+71 
-84 NSSEG
+84 
-89 RSVITIDFEEMSDRE
+89 
-104 FDKELENLRTAVEQV
+104 
-119 NELPEEILEDPQVL
+119 
-133 ELDISSGF
+133 
-141 PMLTIVVGGDISESQ
+141 
-156 MRDIA
+156 
-161 ENLKDEVLDIKNIAS
+161 
-176 VQIAGLRER
+176 
-185 EIWVEVN
+185 N

-235 EFANPDIIGE
+235 EFANPDTIGE

-260 DVATVSDTYEE
+260 DVASVSDTYEE
-271 ARTLSRISGK
+271 ARTLARINGK

-303 RELVEKRKSDLP
+303 RELVAKRQADLP
-315 EGAELTPVNDYSV
+315 DGAELTAVNDYSV
-328 ILKERLGILET
+328 VLKERLGILET
-339 NAIFGL
+339 NAAFGL
-345 ILVVLMLFLFIGW
+345 ILVVLMLLLFIGW

-380 IAGYSLSAVS
+380 IAGYSFSSVS

-401 VDDAIVVIENTYR
+401 VDDAIVVIENIYR
-414 HIEAGAPPKVA
+414 HIEAGAAPKVA

-431 EVGWPVVAASIT
+431 EVGWPVLAASLT

-456 TAGQFMRIV
+456 TAGQFMRVV

-476 LFEVFVILPA
+476 LFEVFIILPA

-492 KPKPQRTG
+492 KPRPQQTG
-500 RSRFDNLRTRSQ
+500 RSRFDNLRIRSRS
-512 NTFSLIVLI
+512 TFSLMVLI
-521 TGFFAWFIT
+521 TGFFAWFTT
-530 FFDFIRNRYV
+530 FFDFIRGRYV
-540 RILKTTIRH
+540 KILKRTIRW

-564 CVGAFVVLDKELF
+564 CVTGFVILEKELF

-587 KAEMPPSYGL
+587 KAEMPPSYGM

-628 HTPTSGLAE
+628 HTPTSGLTE

-665 IADMREKTLTV
+665 MAAMRKETLTI
-676 SGVEEL
+676 SGIEEL

-687 AGGPPQGEDVEVK
+687 EGGPPQGQDVEVK

-709 TELTGVL
+709 TELTDML
-716 KTELAQLD
+716 KTELARID

-732 FRIGKSELRIHL
+732 FRTGKSELRIYL
-744 KPEKAHQYG
+744 KPEKAYQYG

-781 IDVIVKYEKDTLQ
+781 IDVMVKYEEDSLQ

-806 PTGAIVPLKDVTDI
+806 PAGTIVPLKDVADI

-829 RRFDGERAI
+829 RRFDGERAV
-838 TVYASVDRQ
+838 TVSASVDRQ

-859 GAFAN
+859 STFTN
-864 VESLYPGYQLD
+864 VATLYPGYQLD

-892 LFVVGLLLIYVVLG
+892 LFIVGLLLIYVVLG
-906 AQFKSFIQPIVIMFA
+906 AQFKSFIQPIIIMFA
-921 VPFGMIGAMFGLLLS
+921 VPFGMIGAMVGLLIS

-968 YRERGYNKWYA
+968 YRENGHNKWYA
-979 ILKGGSIRLRPI
+979 ILKGGSVRLRPI
-991 ILTSLTTIFGL
+991 ILTSLTTIIGL
-1002 IPMAVGLGGKSP
+1002 IPMAIGLGGKSP

-1020 YTIIFGLAFA
+1020 YTIIFGLALA

-1054 NPEERFRTVSDEDLL
+1054 NPEARFQTVSDEDLL
-1069 GEAVPADD
+1069 GAAVPADD

>member
-1 MSIPKL
+1 
-7 SVNNPVLA
+7 
-15 NMLMI
+15 
-20 IIIVFGVYAWINL
+20 
-33 PRELNPEIALQTATV
+33 
-48 TTLYPGASP
+48 
-57 EEVEK
+57 
-62 LISAPIEET
+62 
-71 IEENVNKINLMLS
+71 
-84 NSSEG
+84 
-89 RSVITIDFEEMSDRE
+89 SDRE

-119 NELPEEILEDPQVL
+119 NELPEEILEDPQVI

-141 PMLTIVVGGDISESQ
+141 PMLTVVVGGDISESQ
-156 MRDIA
+156 MRNIA
-161 ENLKDEVLDIKNIAS
+161 ENLKDEILDIKNIAA
-176 VQIAGLRER
+176 VRIAGLRER

-198 YQLPIATVIAAL
+198 YQLPIAAIITAL
-210 NASNLNL
+210 GASNLNL

-235 EFANPDIIGE
+235 EFSNPDTIGE
-245 TIIAVQPTGTPLRLR
+245 TIIAVQPTGTPLRLS

-271 ARTLSRISGK
+271 ARTLSRTNGK
-281 PSISLSVQ
+281 SSISLSVQ

-315 EGAELTPVNDYSV
+315 EDAELTAVNDYSV

-345 ILVVLMLFLFIGW
+345 VLVVLMLLLFIGW
-358 RNALFAALG
+358 RNAVFAALG

-380 IAGYSLSAVS
+380 IAGYSLSSVS

-401 VDDAIVVIENTYR
+401 VDDAIVVIENIYR
-414 HIEAGAPPKVA
+414 HTEAGESPKVA

-431 EVGWPVVAASIT
+431 EVGWPVLAASLT

-456 TAGQFMRIV
+456 TAGQFMRVV

-492 KPKPQRTG
+492 RTKIQTG
-500 RSRFDNLRTRSQ
+500 RSRLESVRTRSREAF
-512 NTFSLIVLI
+512 TIGVRI
-521 TGFFAWFIT
+521 TGFFAWFAT

-556 VLFIGLIA
+556 VLWIGLFA
-564 CVGAFVVLDKELF
+564 CVGAFFILDKELF
-577 PGEDFPQFYV
+577 PGEDFPQFFV
-587 KAEMPPSYGL
+587 QAEMPPSYGI
-597 QETTA
+597 QETSEIVT
-602 VMAQIEAAAKT
+602 QIETAAKT
-613 LPSSEVAAIVSNIGI
+613 LPSTEVAAIVSNIGI
-628 HTPTSGLAE
+628 HTYNAGIVQ
-637 GVTYGSNFGEVIIEL
+637 GVTYGSNFGEVIVEL

-665 IADMREKTLTV
+665 IAGLRKETAII
-676 SGVEEL
+676 SGIEEL
-682 NYITQ
+682 NFVTQ
-687 AGGPPQGEDVEVK
+687 EGGPPQGRDVEVK
-700 VKGDQFDKL
+700 VKGPRFNQL
-709 TELTGVL
+709 TALADVL
-716 KTELAQLD
+716 KERLHQMD
-724 GVYDIRDD
+724 GVYDIQDD
-732 FRIGKSELRIHL
+732 FRIGKSELRIYL

-781 IDVIVKYEKDTLQ
+781 IDVVVKYEEDTLQ
-794 NIAELNNLLIAT
+794 NLAELNNLLIAT
-806 PTGAIVPLKDVTDI
+806 PTGAIVPLKDVADI

-838 TVYASVDRQ
+838 TVYASVDRE
-847 KTTPFEVNQALI
+847 KTTPFEVNQALMT
-859 GAFAN
+859 AFADI
-864 VESLYPGYQLD
+864 ESLYPGYQLD

-892 LFVVGLLLIYVVLG
+892 LFIVGLLLIYVVLG
-906 AQFKSFIQPIVIMFA
+906 AQFKSFIQPIIIMFA
-921 VPFGMIGAMFGLLLS
+921 VPFGMIGAMVGLLLS

-968 YRERGYNKWYA
+968 YRENGYNKWYA
-979 ILKGGSIRLRPI
+979 ILKGGSVRLRPI
-991 ILTSLTTIFGL
+991 ILTSLTTIIGL
-1002 IPMAVGLGGKSP
+1002 IPMAIGLGGKSP

-1020 YTIIFGLAFA
+1020 YTIIFGLALA

-1047 LRGLVLR
+1047 LRSLVLR
-1054 NPEERFRTVSDEDLL
+1054 NPEARFQTVSDEDLL
-1069 GEAVPADD
+1069 GAAVPADD

>member
-1 MSIPKL
+1 MSIPKM

-15 NMLMI
+15 NMLMLI
-20 IIIVFGVYAWINL
+20 IIIFGLYAWINL
-33 PRELNPEIALQTATV
+33 PRELTPEIALQSATV

-62 LISAPIEET
+62 LISAPIEDA
-71 IEENVNKINLMLS
+71 IEENVNKINLLLS

-89 RSVITIDFEEMSDRE
+89 RSIISVDFEEMSDRD

-119 NELPEEILEDPQVL
+119 NELPEEILEDPQVV

-161 ENLKDEVLDIKNIAS
+161 ENLKDEILDIKNIAS
-176 VQIAGLRER
+176 VRIAGLRER
-185 EIWVEVN
+185 EIWIEVN

-198 YQLPIATVIAAL
+198 YQLPIAAVITAL
-210 NASNLNL
+210 SASNLNL

-224 GNTEFMVRTMG
+224 GNSEFMVRTMG
-235 EFANPDIIGE
+235 EFANPDTIGE
-245 TIIAVQPTGTPLRLR
+245 TIIAVQPTGTPLRLS
-260 DVATVSDTYEE
+260 DVANVSDTYEDP
-271 ARTLSRISGK
+271 RTLSRINGK

-289 KKSEGNTIALVAQL
+289 KKTEGNTITLVAKL
-303 RELVEKRKSDLP
+303 RELVEKRRADLP
-315 EGAELTPVNDYSV
+315 EGAELTAVNDYSV

-339 NAIFGL
+339 NAVFGL
-345 ILVVLMLFLFIGW
+345 ILVVLMLLLFIGW
-358 RNALFAALG
+358 RNAVFAALG

-380 IAGYSLSAVS
+380 IAGYTLSGVS

-401 VDDAIVVIENTYR
+401 VDDAIVVIENIYR
-414 HIEAGAPPKVA
+414 HLERGEPPKIA

-431 EVGWPVVAASIT
+431 EVGWPVVAASLT

-456 TAGQFMRIV
+456 VSGQFMRIV

-486 HVAEWG
+486 HVSEWG
-492 KPKPQRTG
+492 VAKLREG
-500 RSRFDNLRTRSQ
+500 RSRFDNLRVRSHRAF
-512 NTFSLIVLI
+512 TIAGYI
-521 TGFFAWFIT
+521 TGFFVWFTT
-530 FFDFIRNRYV
+530 FFDLIRNRYV
-540 RILKTTIRH
+540 RILKTTIRY

-556 VLFIGLIA
+556 VLFIGMIA
-564 CVGAFVVLDKELF
+564 CVSAFMILDKELF

-587 KAEMPPSYGL
+587 KAEMPPSYGM

-613 LPSSEVAAIVSNIGI
+613 LPSTEIAAIVSNIGL
-628 HTPTSGLAE
+628 HTPTSGLME

-652 TPKQERTR
+652 TPKQQRTR
-660 GVDEI
+660 SLDDI
-665 IADMREKTLTV
+665 IAAMRKETETI
-676 SGVEEL
+676 SGIEQL

-687 AGGPPQGEDVEVK
+687 EGGPPQGQDVEVK
-700 VKGDQFDKL
+700 VKGPQFEQLIALAD
-709 TELTGVL
+709 VL
-716 KTELAQLD
+716 KTSLAEMD

-732 FRIGKSELRIHL
+732 FRIGKSELRIYL

-781 IDVIVKYEKDTLQ
+781 IDVVVKYKEDSLK

-806 PTGAIVPLKDVTDI
+806 PTGAIVPLKDVADVTA
-820 TEEKGYSDI
+820 EKGYSDI

-838 TVYASVDRQ
+838 TVFASVDRQ
-847 KTTPFEVNQALI
+847 KTTPFKVNQALI
-859 GAFAN
+859 STFAN
-864 VESLYPGYQLD
+864 VETLYPGYQLD
-875 FRGVFDEI
+875 FRGLFDEI
-883 IESFSELWK
+883 RDSFAELWK
-892 LFVVGLLLIYVVLG
+892 LFIVGLLLIYVVLG
-906 AQFKSFIQPIVIMFA
+906 AQFKSFIQPIIIMFA

-941 MVAMFGIVALSGI
+941 MIAMFGIVALSGI

-979 ILKGGSIRLRPI
+979 ILKGGSVRLRPI

-1002 IPMAVGLGGKSP
+1002 IPMAIGLGGKSP

-1042 AITTD
+1042 GITTD
-1047 LRGLVLR
+1047 LRGLVLK
-1054 NPEERFRTVSDEDLL
+1054 NPEARFQIVSDEDLL
-1069 GEAVPADD
+1069 GAAVPADD

>member
-1 MSIPKL
+1 MSIPKM

-20 IIIVFGVYAWINL
+20 IIIAFGMYAWINL
-33 PRELNPEIALQTATV
+33 PRELTPEIALQTATV

-62 LISAPIEET
+62 LVSAPIEDA
-71 IEENVNKINLMLS
+71 IEENVSKINLLLS

-119 NELPEEILEDPQVL
+119 NELPEEILEDPQVV
-133 ELDISSGF
+133 ELDVSSGF

-176 VQIAGLRER
+176 VQIAGLRDR
-185 EIWVEVN
+185 EIWIEVDPN
-192 PDRLKA
+192 RLKA
-198 YQLPIATVIAAL
+198 YQLPIAAVINAL
-210 NASNLNL
+210 GASNLNL

-224 GNTEFMVRTMG
+224 GDTEFMVRTMG
-235 EFANPDIIGE
+235 EFANPDIIGD

-271 ARTLSRISGK
+271 ARTLARINGK

-289 KKSEGNTIALVAQL
+289 KKTEGNTIALVAQL
-303 RELVEKRKSDLP
+303 RELVAKRQADLP
-315 EGAELTPVNDYSV
+315 DGAELTPVNDYSV

-345 ILVVLMLFLFIGW
+345 ILVVFMLLLFIGW

-380 IAGYSLSAVS
+380 IAGYSLSGVS

-401 VDDAIVVIENTYR
+401 VDDAIVVIENIYR

-492 KPKPQRTG
+492 KPGPQRAG
-500 RSRFDNLRTRSQ
+500 RSRLDNLRTRSAS
-512 NTFSLIVLI
+512 TFSLMVRI
-521 TGFFAWFIT
+521 TGFFTWFIT
-530 FFDFIRNRYV
+530 FFDFIRSRYV
-540 RILKTTIRH
+540 KVLKLTIRH
-549 RYAFVGS
+549 RYVFVGS
-556 VLFIGLIA
+556 VLWIGLFA
-564 CVGAFVVLDKELF
+564 CVGAFFVLDKELF

-587 KAEMPPSYGL
+587 KAEMPPSYGM

-602 VMAQIEAAAKT
+602 VMAQIEEAAKT

-628 HTPTSGLAE
+628 HTPTSGLTE

-665 IADMREKTLTV
+665 MAAMRKKTLTV
-676 SGVEEL
+676 SGIEEL

-687 AGGPPQGEDVEVK
+687 QGGPPQGQDVEVK
-700 VKGDQFDKL
+700 VKGDRFDKL
-709 TELTGVL
+709 TELTDML
-716 KTELAQLD
+716 KTELAGID

-732 FRIGKSELRIHL
+732 FRTGKSELRIYL

-758 IAQTVRTAI
+758 IAQTVRIAI

-781 IDVIVKYEKDTLQ
+781 IDVVVKYEEDSLK
-794 NIAELNNLLIAT
+794 NIVELNNLLIAT
-806 PTGAIVPLKDVTDI
+806 PTGSIVPLKDVADI
-820 TEEKGYSDI
+820 TEETGYADI

-838 TVYASVDRQ
+838 TVYASVDRE
-847 KTTPFEVNQALI
+847 KTTPFEVNQALMA
-859 GAFAN
+859 AFAN
-864 VESLYPGYQLD
+864 VEALYPGYKLD

-883 IESFSELWK
+883 RESFTDLWK
-892 LFVVGLLLIYVVLG
+892 LFIVGLLLIYVVLG
-906 AQFKSFIQPIVIMFA
+906 AQFKSFLQPIIIMFA
-921 VPFGMIGAMFGLLLS
+921 VPFGMIGAMVGLLLS

-1002 IPMAVGLGGKSP
+1002 IPMAIGLGGKSP

-1069 GEAVPADD
+1069 SEAVPADD

>member
-1 MSIPKL
+1 MSIPKI

-20 IIIVFGVYAWINL
+20 IIIAFGVYAWINL
-33 PRELNPEIALQTATV
+33 PRELTPEIALQSATV

-62 LISAPIEET
+62 LVTAPIEDA
-71 IEENVNKINLMLS
+71 IEESVSKIDLLFS
-84 NSSEG
+84 TSSEG
-89 RSVITIDFEEMSDRE
+89 RSVISVDFEEMNDRD
-104 FDKELENLRTAVEQV
+104 FDKEIDNLRTAIEQV
-119 NELPEEILEDPQVL
+119 NDLPEEILDDPKVE
-133 ELDISSGF
+133 ELDVSSGF
-141 PMLTIVVGGDISESQ
+141 PMLTIVVGGDISERQ

-161 ENLKDEVLDIKNIAS
+161 ENLKDEILDIKNIAS
-176 VQIAGLRER
+176 VRIAGLRER
-185 EIWVEVN
+185 EIWIEME
-192 PDRLKA
+192 PDRLRA
-198 YQLPIATVIAAL
+198 YQIPMASVVAAL
-210 NASNLNL
+210 GASNLNL

-235 EFANPDIIGE
+235 EFANPDTIGE
-245 TIIAVQPTGTPLRLR
+245 TIIAVQPTGTPLRLK

-271 ARTLSRISGK
+271 ARTLSRIKGE

-289 KKSEGNTIALVAQL
+289 KKTEGNTIALVAEL
-303 RELVEKRKSDLP
+303 RELVKEWKVGLP
-315 EGAELTPVNDYSV
+315 EGAELTAVNDYSV

-339 NAIFGL
+339 NALFGL
-345 ILVVLMLFLFIGW
+345 ILVVLMLLLFIGW
-358 RNALFAALG
+358 RNAMFAALG

-380 IAGYSLSAVS
+380 IGGYSLSGVS

-401 VDDAIVVIENTYR
+401 VDDAIVVVENIYR
-414 HIEAGAPPKVA
+414 HVESGAFPKAA
-425 AIRGAQ
+425 AIRGAE
-431 EVGWPVVAASIT
+431 EVGWPVVAASLT

-456 TAGQFMRIV
+456 VSGQFMRVV
-465 PIMAILVLIAS
+465 PIMAILVLLAS

-486 HVAEWG
+486 HVSEWG
-492 KPKPQRTG
+492 RPKPRTG
-500 RSRFDNLRTRSQ
+500 RSRFESLRSRSPS
-512 NTFSLIVLI
+512 TFTLSILVV
-521 TGFFAWFIT
+521 GFLAWFT
-530 FFDFIRNRYV
+530 TVFDLIRHRYV
-540 RILKTTIRH
+540 RVLKTTIRH
-549 RYAFVGS
+549 RYAFVGG

-564 CVGAFVVLDKELF
+564 CVSAFVVLDKELF

-587 KAEMPPSYGL
+587 KAEMPPSYGI
-597 QETTA
+597 QETTD
-602 VMAQIEAAAKT
+602 VIAQIEEAAKT
-613 LPSSEVAAIVSNIGI
+613 LPASEVAAIVSNIGL
-628 HTPTSGLAE
+628 HTPTSGLLE

-660 GVDEI
+660 GVDDI
-665 IADMREKTLTV
+665 IAELRTKTTTV
-676 SGVEEL
+676 SGIEEL
-682 NYITQ
+682 NFITQ
-687 AGGPPQGEDVEVK
+687 EGGPPQGSDVEVK
-700 VKGDQFDKL
+700 VKGPRFEQL
-709 TELTGVL
+709 TELADVL
-716 KTELAQLD
+716 KGALAQME

-732 FRIGKSELRIHL
+732 FRTGKSELRIYL

-758 IAQTVRTAI
+758 VAQTVRTAI

-781 IDVIVKYEKDTLQ
+781 IDVIVKYKENHLTNLAKLS
-794 NIAELNNLLIAT
+794 NLLIAT
-806 PTGAIVPLKDVTDI
+806 PTGAIVPLKDVADI

-838 TVYASVDRQ
+838 TVYASVDPT
-847 KTTPFEVNQALI
+847 KTTAVKVNQALI
-859 GAFAN
+859 AAFAD
-864 VESLYPGYQLD
+864 VEALYPGYQLD
-875 FRGVFDEI
+875 FRGLFDEI

-892 LFVVGLLLIYVVLG
+892 LFIVGLLLIYVVLG
-906 AQFKSFIQPIVIMFA
+906 AQFKSFIQPIIIMFA
-921 VPFGMIGAMFGLLLS
+921 VPFGMIGAMVGLLLA

-941 MVAMFGIVALSGI
+941 IVAMFGIVALSGI

-1002 IPMAVGLGGKSP
+1002 IPMAIGLGGKSP

-1047 LRGLVLR
+1047 IRGAFLK
-1054 NPEERFRTVSDEDLL
+1054 NPEERFQLVSDEELL
-1069 GEAVPADD
+1069 GIAVPADD